1 MLNKKDKIIEDLKGQ
16 IEILE
21 LQLKIKNLEK
31 DITSKDFVYTQPY
44 IPDWIGISP
53 GLSMRI
59 ACDGGY
65 SKTING

>member
-31 DITSKDFVYTQPY
+31 EIAKRDFVYTPDY
-44 IPDWIGISP
+44 IPDYIGISP
-53 GLSMRI
+53 GISPGPY
-59 ACDGGY
+59 CSGGY
-65 SKTING
+65 SKTVNV

>member
-31 DITSKDFVYTQPY
+31 EIANRDFVYTPDY
-44 IPDWIGISP
+44 IPNIGISP
-53 GLSMRI
+53 GISPGPY
-59 ACDGGY
+59 CSGGY
-65 SKTING
+65 SKTVNV